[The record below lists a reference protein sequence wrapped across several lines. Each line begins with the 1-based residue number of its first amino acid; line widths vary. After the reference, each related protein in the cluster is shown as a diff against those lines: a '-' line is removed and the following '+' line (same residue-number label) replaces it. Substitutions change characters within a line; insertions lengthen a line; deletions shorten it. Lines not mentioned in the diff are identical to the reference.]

1 MEEVKYIN
9 ALNQLRCIGPKGFM
23 KLDNYFDCFKDA
35 WEASTRHFEK
45 AGIGGEKALEEIDT
59 RRADIDP
66 EKEWE
71 RLQKEGIEVITKDR
85 PSYPQILTE
94 IPDPPYILYIKGA
107 KDALKGNCLGV
118 VGTRS
123 FTTYGKEVTPYL
135 VKPLVN
141 QGLTIVSGLAKG
153 IDTFA
158 HKACLEAGGI
168 TVAVLATGVERVY
181 PKSNTKLAQRIIK
194 KGGAI
199 ISENPIGTEPQRWTF
214 PPRNRIISGLSLGV
228 LVVEAGKKS
237 GALITARAALDQ
249 NREVFAVPGD
259 ILSSASKGPNQLL
272 KEGAKAACQP
282 DDILEELDVEKVT
295 LQKQARKVIPETK
308 QERQIIEV
316 LEEGARHIDKII
328 EGTNLPPRTVSA
340 ILTTMTI
347 KGKVKEMGGGMYG
360 LNR

>member
-9 ALNQLRCIGPKGFM
+9 ALNRLVCIGPKGFM
-23 KLDNYFDCFKDA
+23 KLDNYFDSFKDA
-35 WEASTRHFEK
+35 WKASIRHFEK
-45 AGIGGEKALEEIDT
+45 AGIGGEKALEEIGT
-59 RRADIDP
+59 MRAKIDP
-66 EKEWE
+66 SKEWE
-71 RLQKEGIEVITKDR
+71 KLKKNNIEVITKSD
-85 PSYPQILTE
+85 PEYPDFLKE

-107 KDALKGNCLGV
+107 KQTLAGNCLGV

-181 PKSNTKLAQRIIK
+181 PKSNAKLAKKIVK

-199 ISENPIGTEPQRWTF
+199 ISENPIGTEPRRWRF

-237 GALITARAALDQ
+237 GALITARTALEQ

-259 ILSSASKGPNQLL
+259 ILSSASKGPNRLL

-282 DDILEELDVEKVT
+282 DDILEELNVEKVT

-308 QERQIIEV
+308 QEKQILEV
-316 LEEGARHIDKII
+316 LKEGARHIDKII
-328 EGTNLPPRTVSA
+328 EGTELSA
-340 ILTTMTI
+340 RKTSVALTTMTI
-347 KGKVKEMGGGMYG
+347 KGKVKEMGGGMYA